1 MSEAEAAVLKL
12 ICANHGSMSVDDL
25 EESVCVFNV
34 RRIISNRE
42 KFVCCRSGGEH
53 KVVAKTELRLC
64 KAKVCQGCNNLHLCR
79 KFLLGSCPSSRR
91 RRGCQFPH
99 QLRSDHNVP
108 ILVEHGLQ
116 DLDRAELCTL
126 LLQNDNFLLPPVS
139 TTPNYNKGDGPFGEC
154 RDGDGCTKLHICEKH
169 LHGDCSCYKAHD
181 FHEPHPSKT
190 LQARGVP
197 APLINT
203 LKYVYINKEALR
215 GNRGNRGNQ
224 QHPARA
230 NAAYTCIHVKN
241 IRLLPKIV
249 LFACVPS
256 DKTEICLYFIK
267 GHCKHDKC
275 FKAHYK
281 LPYRWELRQ
290 GQQWTA
296 LPDSEEIEKDYC
308 VPKKTYSR
316 GVEPVCFDTMTRGS
330 SAVRRLSTASS
341 VLHPDFVL
349 TTEWLWYWEDEFGN
363 WNQYASATAGHS
375 AASISGAELEQKYLN
390 DDKSVV
396 EFTAGSQKYSLSFKD
411 MIQTNK
417 QYGTKRLVRRRPA
430 FVSSADAATAK
441 VRKPQSNSRGVPA
454 YWDKTQIP
462 ETGYKRVSLQ
472 RSSEEFKRI
481 EGLFCNTMAG
491 FDIVQIERIQNKKLW
506 EFYDCQKNYMKKNN
520 AGRNVQEKKL
530 FHGTDSKHVHAICH
544 DNFDWRICGT
554 HGTAFGRGS
563 YFARDA
569 KYSHSYTGQSDVKSM
584 FVSLVLVGQYT
595 RGSSDYVRPPSKD
608 GGDVHFYDS
617 CVDDVRNP
625 SIFVVFEKHQIYPEY
640 LLQYQEKTSNIFR
653 DYYGAASP
661 PAPKPVSAPVRQP
674 RPQVTPARPQ
684 VTPARPAA
692 RPATSSYSTAYSYP
706 SSSASSSSY
715 STNNQ
720 QESCVIL

>member
-1 MSEAEAAVLKL
+1 MSESAVIKL
-12 ICANHGSMSVDDL
+12 ICANQGSIPVAELEANGCFDD
-25 EESVCVFNV
+25 V

-79 KFLLGSCPSSRR
+79 KFLLGSCPFSQGRR
-91 RRGCQFPH
+91 KCYFSHELQ
-99 QLRSDHNVP
+99 SDHNVK
-108 ILVEHGLQ
+108 LLEEHGLE
-116 DLDRAELCTL
+116 DLDRTELCTL
-126 LLQNDNFLLPPVS
+126 LLNDDIQC
-139 TTPNYNKGDGPFGEC
+139 GDGLFGEC

-169 LHGDCSCYKAHD
+169 LRGDCSCYKAHD

-275 FKAHYK
+275 FRAHNK

-617 CVDDVRNP
+617 CVDDVRDP

-653 DYYGAASP
+653 DYYGAASA
-661 PAPKPVSAPVRQP
+661 PAQKPVSAPVRQP
-674 RPQVTPARPQ
+674 RPQFTPAPQ

-692 RPATSSYSTAYSYP
+692 RPATSSYTTAYSYP